1 MDQPRYFTG
10 SALNVIGYTMTFT
23 ELSPRMANFNTHLSM
38 ALVISTG
45 AAIAAVNVNLITNA
59 DMAWLIFLG
68 TLGGLLPDID
78 ATNSKPAKMLF
89 FILALIGTSAAIDL
103 FKNSYPPYP
112 LLGIIAG
119 TYLSIRYVMFAL
131 FNKLTVHRGVFHSIL
146 AALFFALLTTCI
158 SYYIMHL
165 DVLRAWVS
173 GIFIALGII
182 VHLLL
187 DEIYSVDLSNTKIK
201 KSFGSA
207 LKLFSTNSMTA
218 SILMAICTLMLYWI
232 TPSHQPLAAALE
244 GFQIESLF
252 HGNDRGPKTVAC

>member
-1 MDQPRYFTG
+1 
-10 SALNVIGYTMTFT
+10 
-23 ELSPRMANFNTHLSM
+23 MANFNTHLTA
-38 ALVISTG
+38 ALAISTG
-45 AAIAAVNVNLITNA
+45 AAIAAVNVDLIANTE
-59 DMAWLIFLG
+59 MAWLIFLG

-89 FILALIGTSAAIDL
+89 FVLALIGTAAAIDL

-112 LLGIIAG
+112 LLGIVAG
-119 TYLSIRYVMFAL
+119 TYLSIRYVVFAL

-158 SYYIMHL
+158 CYYFMHL
-165 DVLRAWVS
+165 DVLQAWVS
-173 GIFIALGII
+173 GIFIAIGFI

-187 DEIYSVDLSNTKIK
+187 DEIYSVDLSNTKMK

-207 LKLFSTNSMTA
+207 LKLFSVNSLTA
-218 SILMAICTLMLYWI
+218 SVLMAICTLMLYWI
-232 TPSHQPLAAALE
+232 TPSHQPLAAALK

-252 HGNDRGPKTVAC
+252 HGNDSHPKTVAC